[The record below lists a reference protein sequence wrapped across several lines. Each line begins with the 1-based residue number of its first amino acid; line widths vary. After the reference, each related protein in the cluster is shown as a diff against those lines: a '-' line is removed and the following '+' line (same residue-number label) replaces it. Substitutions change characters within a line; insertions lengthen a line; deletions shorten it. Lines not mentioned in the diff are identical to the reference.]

1 MHFLFRMFRKKEMFI
16 AVVFSFASEF
26 VAISLKKIKSKRLE
40 MKWDTQSHHITSHL
54 LMILIYWVK
63 NKKK

>member
-1 MHFLFRMFRKKEMFI
+1 MFI